1 LGTSSKTSILGKYAL
16 PLLLLNLSYIF
27 TALISLRLISILNI
41 PPTISVTEETL
52 ASSITTLA
60 VYIIALGG
68 GAVLLYFLIVKGA
81 LGVIKYYVFAS
92 FLVVIFLLTALE
104 IPILLPYQIY
114 SIGGFSSL
122 IQYLAVAIIIV
133 IMITLLSLHFFKRNR
148 TYYFA
153 PPAIYLCIML
163 ASIFV
168 LFFDA
173 VTPIILLL
181 AISAYDVFAVF
192 VGPLKQVAKHLD
204 RDEENNPFAYLL
216 IDFGYAGLGLG
227 DVLFYNIFIATVIRL
242 VPNIFSIIPILFLD
256 TGFIVTIYLLKY
268 RRPLPA
274 LPIPIIMGLLSLLI
288 IIIALG

>member
-1 LGTSSKTSILGKYAL
+1 
-16 PLLLLNLSYIF
+16 
-27 TALISLRLISILNI
+27 
-41 PPTISVTEETL
+41 
-52 ASSITTLA
+52 
-60 VYIIALGG
+60 
-68 GAVLLYFLIVKGA
+68 
-81 LGVIKYYVFAS
+81 
-92 FLVVIFLLTALE
+92 
-104 IPILLPYQIY
+104 
-114 SIGGFSSL
+114 
-122 IQYLAVAIIIV
+122 
-133 IMITLLSLHFFKRNR
+133 
-148 TYYFA
+148 
-153 PPAIYLCIML
+153 ML

-256 TGFIVTIYLLKY
+256 TGFIVTIFLLKY